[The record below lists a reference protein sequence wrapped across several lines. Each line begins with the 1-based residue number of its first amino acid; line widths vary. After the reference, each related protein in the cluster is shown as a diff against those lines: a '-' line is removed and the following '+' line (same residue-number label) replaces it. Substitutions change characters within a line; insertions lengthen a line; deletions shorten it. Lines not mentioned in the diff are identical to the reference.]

1 MKKVAYQLTTLSSLI
16 VSPRSDRA
24 FYRDLD
30 DSIEEFCSKQSDDD
44 NNNNKQKLDKS
55 KLKIIYPFYRYGEYE
70 SYSPEQAEYYLP
82 GSSIKG
88 ALTNPNGEG
97 PNTSHKFMFD
107 DIKIDGGSVVLCN
120 LYKLQYVNDAK
131 NTCFETF
138 FENVGVEM
146 VKART
151 TLKGEFYAE
160 DMTAAKELLGKANC
174 ITRKK
179 IKQLIAYLEDVKK
192 TDHGCADDIGNILEK
207 LVPLK
212 EKDNIILLGGY
223 KGLLHSICLDNHA
236 VDVNKAVFID
246 AYEDKNKNHK
256 ATYLPHGLLQIDLNT
271 TA

>member
-120 LYKLQYVNDAK
+120 LYKLQYINEPITK
-131 NTCFETF
+131 GKLEPF

-146 VKART
+146 VTAGAV
-151 TLKGEFYAE
+151 LQGEFYAE

-179 IKQLIAYLEDVKK
+179 IKQLIAYLEDVKETEAK
-192 TDHGCADDIGNILEK
+192 KIDHGCAEDISEIRKK
-207 LVPLK
+207 LNPLQ
-212 EKDNIILLGGY
+212 DNGDVILLGGY
-223 KGLLHSICLDNHA
+223 KGLLHSICLNNNA
-236 VDVNKAVFID
+236 GEINSAVFID
-246 AYEDKNKNHK
+246 KE
-256 ATYLPHGLLQIDLNT
+256 TYLPHGLLQIDLNT